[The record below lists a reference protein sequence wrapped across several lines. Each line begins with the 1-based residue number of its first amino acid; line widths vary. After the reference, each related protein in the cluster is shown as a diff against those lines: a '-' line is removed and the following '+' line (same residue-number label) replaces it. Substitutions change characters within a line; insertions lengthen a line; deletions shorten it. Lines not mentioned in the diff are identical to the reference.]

1 MLNIE
6 NDQAA
11 IAVDESLVARLETA
25 LVTVTSGEAV
35 PGEVEV
41 SLLFV
46 DDEMIREVN
55 REHRGIDA
63 ATDVLSFPALDY
75 DPGRVYAESYS
86 RADLSDD
93 LFLDGRLVLGDVLIS
108 GIRAK
113 EQATDF
119 GHSLE
124 REVVFLFVHSLL
136 HLLGYDHMTET
147 ERDRM
152 TAKERNYM
160 DQLGVGR

>member
-1 MLNIE
+1 MLNIGS
-6 NDQAA
+6 DQTA
-11 IAVDESLVARLETA
+11 IAVDGSLIARLEAA
-25 LVTVTSGEAV
+25 LVTVTAGETV

-46 DDEMIREVN
+46 DDESIREVN
-55 REHRGIDA
+55 REHRGRDA

-75 DPGRVYAESYS
+75 EPGRVYAESYT

-93 LFLDGRLVLGDVLIS
+93 LFLEGRLVLGDVLIS
-108 GIRAK
+108 GPRARD
-113 EQATDF
+113 QAADYD
-119 GHSLE
+119 HSLE

-136 HLLGYDHMTET
+136 HLLGYDHLTEAD
-147 ERDRM
+147 RARM
-152 TAKERNYM
+152 TAKERLYM